1 MSIKINITKEVKK
14 EREKRKPKADTSST
28 VIIFLQN
35 IFFLILFL
43 LEKTPKIKSA
53 YGKQDYQPGSKIKTK
68 KRLKTVKKW
77 LKIRQPALS
86 GCLYVYI
93 FTQLLHHIQTFWCQ
107 LSGRYQTYD

>member
-14 EREKRKPKADTSST
+14 EREKRKPKADTSNT
-28 VIIFLQN
+28 VLIFTEY
-35 IFFLILFL
+35 FFLILFL
-43 LEKTPKIKSA
+43 LEKISKIKST
-53 YGKQDYQPGSKIKTK
+53 YGKQDYQPCSKIKTK

-93 FTQLLHHIQTFWCQ
+93 FTQLSHRIQTFWYQ